1 MNDLARLSENG
12 QRSRPELAESSGRP
26 SVQWLTIE
34 TDQAGQRI
42 DNFLLRICKGVPKS
56 HVYQV
61 LRSGQVRVNKGRID
75 ATYRLVE
82 GDTVRVSVSYVDA
95 TSPNTVLST
104 KRSFCKKM
112 TVTVSGKYLPAPVT
126 MSFAYTY

>member
-12 QRSRPELAESSGRP
+12 QRSRSEVAGSSNP
-26 SVQWLTIE
+26 PAVQLLTIDSE
-34 TDQAGQRI
+34 QSGQRI

-56 HVYQV
+56 HIYQV

-82 GDTVRVSVSYVDA
+82 GDIVRVPPMRMAEREHTHV
-95 TSPNTVLST
+95 
-104 KRSFCKKM
+104 
-112 TVTVSGKYLPAPVT
+112 PAAEFTILFEDEHLLVID
-126 MSFAYTY
+126 